1 MQSVVR
7 ITPNREQLAHA
18 GGSVEVAQIALGGVP
33 RGAALVLCSARQ
45 RGGEDAHVLNELA
58 AHGYEGIAATVEGT
72 EGLDTHVSI
81 VERMME
87 RLARRGWH
95 PGQVGVV
102 GFESPLRLAARVGA
116 DAGFG
121 ALVTI
126 SPTGLVEDG
135 TDRLAPD
142 LPALVSRIVT
152 PWLVMAGSS
161 DPSAP
166 APALTSLT
174 RVLDERAGKYT
185 QVIRYP
191 GVAADYYQR
200 STESLE
206 LAASFDYWQR
216 TIEWL
221 NAQVEPRPTPLAQ
234 AWLDRQAASATAALQ
249 VTHSRSHVRQEG
261 A

>member
-7 ITPNREQLAHA
+7 ITPNRDQLAHA
-18 GGSVEVAQIALGGVP
+18 SGSVEVAQIALGGVP

-45 RGGEDAHVLNELA
+45 RSGEDAHVLNELA
-58 AHGYEGIAATVEGT
+58 MHGYEGIAATVDGT
-72 EGLDTHVSI
+72 EGLDTLLSI

-102 GFESPLRLAARVGA
+102 GYECPIRLAARVGA
-116 DAGFG
+116 EAGFG
-121 ALVTI
+121 ALATV

-135 TDRLAPD
+135 TDGLARD
-142 LPALVSRIVT
+142 LPALVSAVVT
-152 PWLVMAGSS
+152 PWLIMVGSS

-166 APALTSLT
+166 AGALASLAQ
-174 RVLDERAGKYT
+174 VLDERAGKYA
-185 QVIRYP
+185 QVIRFP
-191 GVAADYYQR
+191 GVAGDYYQR
-200 STESLE
+200 SIESLE

-216 TIEWL
+216 TLEWL

-234 AWLDRQAASATAALQ
+234 AWRDRQAALAGAAQQ

>member
-7 ITPNREQLAHA
+7 ITPNRDQLAHA

-33 RGAALVLCSARQ
+33 RGAALVLCSDRQ
-45 RGGEDAHVLNELA
+45 RGGEDGHVLNELA
-58 AHGYEGIAATVEGT
+58 MHGYEGIAATVDGT
-72 EGLDTHVSI
+72 EGLDTQVSI

-95 PGQVGVV
+95 PGEVGVV
-102 GFESPLRLAARVGA
+102 GFESPIRLAARVGA

-121 ALVTI
+121 ALVTV

-135 TDRLAPD
+135 TDGLARD
-142 LPALVSRIVT
+142 LPALVSDVVT
-152 PWLVMAGSS
+152 PWLIMVGSS

-166 APALTSLT
+166 AAALTSLAG
-174 RVLDERAGKYT
+174 VLDERAAKYA
-185 QVIRYP
+185 QVVRFP

-216 TIEWL
+216 TLEWL

-234 AWLDRQAASATAALQ
+234 AWRDRHAVSATPAQQ
-249 VTHSRSHVRQEG
+249 VTHSRSNVRQEG